1 MDPMIKK
8 GIIQKY
14 DCMESLINLAV
25 NKMIIMPE
33 MEKIQKSVDHEKYKK
48 SFITTEQ
55 GTINGMLK
63 APSKELNDLDINLN
77 ITFSEPSS
85 NHNLSE

>member
-1 MDPMIKK
+1 
-8 GIIQKY
+8 
-14 DCMESLINLAV
+14 MESLINLAV

-33 MEKIQKSVDHEKYKK
+33 MEKIKSLDHEKFKR

-63 APSKELNDLDINLN
+63 APSKELNDLEINLN
-77 ITFSEPSS
+77 LTFSEPSS
-85 NHNLSE
+85 NHNLSEQLSARSFLAEYCFEKL